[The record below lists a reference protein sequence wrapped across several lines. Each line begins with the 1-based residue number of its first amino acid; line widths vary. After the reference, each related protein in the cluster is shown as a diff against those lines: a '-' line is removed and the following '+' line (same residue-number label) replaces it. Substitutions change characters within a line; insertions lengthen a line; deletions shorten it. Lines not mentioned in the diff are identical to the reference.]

1 MRTST
6 PTATKSSFTRRGGL
20 VVAALAAITMMGGS
34 AFTASNTMTAADTVV
49 GYGETTITGAT
60 VSSLGYTLSGDGSNI
75 DSVELV
81 LSGDTTSSSVEIGF
95 NDGTTSSCG
104 AGTFETDTTYTCEDA
119 ANFASNPTSDLVKTA
134 VVVS

>member
-60 VSSLGYTLSGDGSNI
+60 VTSLGYTLSDDGSNI

-81 LSGDTTSSSVEIGF
+81 LSGDTTGSSVEIGF

-104 AGTFETDTTYTCEDA
+104 AGSFETDTSYTCSDA
-119 ANFASNPTSDLVKTA
+119 ANFTSNPASDLSKTA